1 VAVATCCLTREA
13 VTTAKVTAEYKQ
25 LMKPVAV
32 WSRQD
37 MVIDHR
43 REREKVTKSS
53 SPPSV
58 RPFQEDFLGPRSHR
72 ASAIVPTAKHSTV
85 LPFVPCEEKIDHMPY
100 GARRTGLCC
109 RPAASPASAS
119 VGALFSFMM
128 ITLVEMILN
137 GIADSASS
145 PPAMQSRAADREG

>member
-1 VAVATCCLTREA
+1 MAVATCCLTREA

-25 LMKPVAV
+25 LMK
-32 WSRQD
+32 D

-72 ASAIVPTAKHSTV
+72 ASAIVPTAKRCITALYFPLFHAR
-85 LPFVPCEEKIDHMPY
+85 EKSITCRMAHAGPDC
-100 GARRTGLCC
+100 AAGLLLVQH
-109 RPAASPASAS
+109 RSA
-119 VGALFSFMM
+119 
-128 ITLVEMILN
+128 
-137 GIADSASS
+137 
-145 PPAMQSRAADREG
+145 